1 MDEVTYAK
9 TVNRSVVG
17 MLNEFSF
24 LAACWSPRLGE
35 YLVVLSQRLAETPCG
50 ALRKGPM
57 SPVERCGK

>member
-1 MDEVTYAK
+1 
-9 TVNRSVVG
+9 